1 MAEHQI
7 LGGKHFLILGPK
19 SGKIWWLKKVQ
30 YLQKKC
36 HCQWTV
42 LRGEKP
48 EWIFHNL
55 GNLLRPLELKA
66 SRERVD
72 PAEWQERTV
81 LGDCIPR
88 AKVIPAPAPQYR
100 QHALISGFLDLAHP
114 RLREEAALATELDQ
128 GPTGRVE
135 VTEPY
140 VGHQDG
146 PIYRQFTSNLTAEVH
161 YAILHG
167 NPWAIARDFSP
178 FLTVLPRHF
187 LPNVHLKAPSVTI
200 LTSWRPAVNPLPSC
214 SSRKPVQDQSA

>member
-1 MAEHQI
+1 MSPTFETKDFKKKGVVRQQYHFCIDVAEHQI
-7 LGGKHFLILGPK
+7 LVGKHFLILGPK

-66 SRERVD
+66 SRVRVD
-72 PAEWQERTV
+72 PAEWQVRTV

-100 QHALISGFLDLAHP
+100 QHALISDFLDLAHP
-114 RLREEAALATELDQ
+114 RLREEAAFI
-128 GPTGRVE
+128 GYKIG
-135 VTEPY
+135 
-140 VGHQDG
+140 
-146 PIYRQFTSNLTAEVH
+146 
-161 YAILHG
+161 
-167 NPWAIARDFSP
+167 
-178 FLTVLPRHF
+178 
-187 LPNVHLKAPSVTI
+187 
-200 LTSWRPAVNPLPSC
+200 
-214 SSRKPVQDQSA
+214 SRTDPKG